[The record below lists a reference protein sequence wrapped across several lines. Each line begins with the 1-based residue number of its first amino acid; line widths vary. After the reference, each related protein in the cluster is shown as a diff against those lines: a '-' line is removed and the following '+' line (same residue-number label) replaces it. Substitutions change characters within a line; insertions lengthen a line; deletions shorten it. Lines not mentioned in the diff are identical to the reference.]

1 MYFTGQ
7 NLALGHADWASVI
20 RAWNDEIKYFT
31 YGSADNVFGEI
42 GHFTQVLISYNG
54 RKTLWQIYL
63 HLIGFHHI
71 LCLMIKINLAY
82 SPIIISRY
90 SNNWYKILCLF
101 GTLVSIIFVDQRSLE
116 FVVQMGFV
124 YLEGYLAYLHELHAL
139 LQIITD
145 IFIFSIHLRLF
156 KYTVFQF

>member
-54 RKTLWQIYL
+54 RKTL
-63 HLIGFHHI
+63 
-71 LCLMIKINLAY
+71 
-82 SPIIISRY
+82 
-90 SNNWYKILCLF
+90 
-101 GTLVSIIFVDQRSLE
+101 
-116 FVVQMGFV
+116 
-124 YLEGYLAYLHELHAL
+124 
-139 LQIITD
+139 
-145 IFIFSIHLRLF
+145 
-156 KYTVFQF
+156 

>member
-116 FVVQMGFV
+116 FVVQNGICLPRRLFG
-124 YLEGYLAYLHELHAL
+124 LFAWTACITPNHNRYLH
-139 LQIITD
+139 
-145 IFIFSIHLRLF
+145 FFYSF
-156 KYTVFQF
+156 TVI